1 MYKVKN
7 SISAREKNYTFFAFS
22 FRFLKLDSRR
32 IRFCGKV
39 IFFVAIELKI

>member
-7 SISAREKNYTFFAFS
+7 SISAREKNTFFAFS
-22 FRFLKLDSRR
+22 FRFLKLYSRR